1 MNNDPAPT
9 TWYSRWA
16 NRFLIIS
23 LIGIVYFTL
32 FPFRFDFSV
41 VHPGN
46 RSPFLLGGS
55 WKYHTFID
63 FFLNFLLFVPFGF
76 GLAAEARK
84 WRRNWATGMFLAL
97 AGGCLVSYTIEFLQ
111 LYIPSRNSGWDD
123 VFSNTL
129 GSVGGFVLL
138 ELCGA
143 AICRRLSRI
152 EDATESWMSL
162 KRASILLLIYLGAWF
177 GVSMPLQR
185 ETGLSNWDEQCPL
198 IIGNDSTG
206 QRPWKGEIS
215 QVQLWSRALTEEQA
229 KRLTRGG
236 RDVDTDPD
244 SDLVA
249 EYEFPASRRFKDK
262 NGATPTLIWQTGA
275 PFVEASDNL
284 RLEGK
289 SWLSTKMPVSDLV
302 SKIRQMNRFTLRIIC
317 SPANIDQAGE
327 IVTISKSDDETDVG
341 VRQIGSTLGFWFR
354 NPLSV
359 GKASLSWY
367 VSGVFS
373 ALETQDIFIT
383 YDGSDAA
390 IFLNGRKLPQRYRLG
405 AGTSLAHH
413 FSFIRTVSLPGYEV
427 VYLTFVFMPSGILI
441 GFAARNHADKTLQRF
456 LLGIFLIAPPIL
468 LELLLV
474 LVTHRAISIY
484 DPFIS
489 FLLACVGIL
498 LINADR
504 RVTSPE
510 ILVEPE

>member
-1 MNNDPAPT
+1 MNNDPAST
-9 TWYSRWA
+9 TWHSRWA

-41 VHPGN
+41 AHPGN
-46 RSPFLLGGS
+46 RSPFLLGDS
-55 WKYHTFID
+55 WKYKTFSD

-76 GLAAEARK
+76 GLAAESRK
-84 WRRNWATGMFLAL
+84 RRRNWATGMFLAL
-97 AGGCLVSYTIEFLQ
+97 ASGCLVSYTIEFLQ

-123 VFSNTL
+123 VFSNSL

-143 AICRRLSRI
+143 AICRQLSRI

-177 GVSMPLQR
+177 GVSIPLQR
-185 ETGLSNWDEQCPL
+185 ETRLSNWDDQCPL

-206 QRPWKGEIS
+206 RRPWKGEIS
-215 QVQLWSRALTEEQA
+215 RVQLWSRALAEEHM
-229 KRLTRGG
+229 KRLARGG
-236 RDVDTDPD
+236 RDGDTDPD

-249 EYEFPASRRFKDK
+249 AYEFPASTRFKDK
-262 NGATPTLIWQTGA
+262 NGTTPALVWQTGA
-275 PFVEASDNL
+275 PFVEASDSL
-284 RLEGK
+284 RLDGK

-302 SKIRQMNRFTLRIIC
+302 RKMGQMNRFTLRITC
-317 SPANIDQAGE
+317 SPANTDQVGE
-327 IVTISKSDDETDVG
+327 IVTISKSDDETDLG
-341 VRQIGSTLGFWFR
+341 LRQIGSTLGFWFR

-359 GKASLSWY
+359 GAASLSWY
-367 VSGVFS
+367 VPGVFS

-390 IFLNGRKLPQRYRLG
+390 IFLTGRRLLQRYHLG

-427 VYLTFVFMPSGILI
+427 LYLTFIFLPSGILI
-441 GFAARNHADKTLQRF
+441 GFAARNHMHKAFERL

-474 LVTHRAISIY
+474 LVSHRAISIY
-484 DPFIS
+484 DPLIS
-489 FLLACVGIL
+489 FLLACAGIL

-504 RVTSPE
+504 LPHR
-510 ILVEPE
+510 LF